1 MYVTDN
7 NKQVIQELF
16 ELTADKK
23 GECQLYE
30 CMSGKAPCLD
40 QEELSLLE
48 YLMDENIFL
57 SLPGSIKIK
66 VDDNDGTICQQRR
79 QDLPKSPIL
88 YYNSLEE
95 SDVLAKS
102 DIFESN
108 VGEELLSVMPI
119 ILGVNSCYKIDERN
133 ATVHVCLRNRYGI
146 KIFNGVILTIL
157 VTLLECLANRELIPN
172 VKMVIEDFFNKIQ
185 RFYIADEELQSC
197 IETYVEGIRERFIE
211 NNFGSPICEKY
222 IELFEE
228 GAEQDVLGKKLEGT
242 LEEEIQEMEMTEWL
256 LYLVSRVSS
265 EVQMGCQYP
274 PGFVDIINRK
284 CREIDVPPMI
294 RAFERCVQGILQMHS
309 WKLRED
315 KTKELIDIIKARG
328 CAWDGEKIETLLEE
342 IKNCPNS

>member
-1 MYVTDN
+1 MYVADN
-7 NKQVIQELF
+7 NKEVIQELF
-16 ELTADKK
+16 ELTVDKK

-66 VDDNDGTICQQRR
+66 VDASDNAVCQQRR
-79 QDLPKSPIL
+79 QELPDSQML
-88 YYNSLEE
+88 FYNSVEE
-95 SDVLAKS
+95 RDVLSQS
-102 DIFESN
+102 DIFESS

-119 ILGVNSCYKIDERN
+119 ILGVNSCYKINERN
-133 ATVHVCLRNRYGI
+133 ATVHVCLRNKHGI
-146 KIFNGVILTIL
+146 KIFNGMLLTIL
-157 VTLLECLANRELIPN
+157 VALLECLANRDKVPN

-197 IETYVEGIRERFIE
+197 IDTYVEGIRENFIE
-211 NNFGSPICEKY
+211 NKFGSPICEKY
-222 IELFEE
+222 IELFEY

-242 LEEEIQEMEMTEWL
+242 LEEEIQEFEMTEWL

-274 PGFVDIINRK
+274 PRFVDIINRK
-284 CREIDVPPMI
+284 CKEIDVPPMI
-294 RAFERCVQGILQMHS
+294 QAFEGCVHGILQMHS
-309 WKLRED
+309 WELRED
-315 KTKELIDIIKARG
+315 KTKELIAIIKARG
-328 CAWDGEKIETLLEE
+328 CIWDGEKIETLLEE
-342 IKNCPNS
+342 IKSHQNS